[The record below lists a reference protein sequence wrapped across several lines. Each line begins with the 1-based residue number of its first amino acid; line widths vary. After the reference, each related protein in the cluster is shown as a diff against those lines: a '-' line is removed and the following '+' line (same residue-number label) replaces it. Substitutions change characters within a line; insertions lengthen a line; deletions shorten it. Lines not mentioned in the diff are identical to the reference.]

1 MFLILYP
8 FGWDIKSGDFAFSF
22 LSGGIEL
29 PKEEKPVLVLPV
41 IGLGGSSFHPQ
52 VRFLFFRLEKMAEKE
67 EVVKTSD
74 FIWKRF

>member
-1 MFLILYP
+1 M
-8 FGWDIKSGDFAFSF
+8 DICVSI

-52 VRFLFFRLEKMAEKE
+52 VRFLFSGWSYGRKRGSCEEIRFHFKEILLSNVAFCFFEK
-67 EVVKTSD
+67 
-74 FIWKRF
+74 

>member
-1 MFLILYP
+1 MFNSIH
-8 FGWDIKSGDFAFSF
+8 FGWDLKSGDFAVSF

-52 VRFLFFRLEKMAEKE
+52 VRFFFPVGVMAEKE
-67 EVVKTSD
+67 GIVKTSD
-74 FIWKRF
+74 LILKRF